1 MKIMQPFL
9 MVILI
14 DYASPTSTVTTF
26 QAYLTVVALAVS
38 TFIFLFSSS
47 HLFFWNKVTALHIRA
62 ALSAMIYKKVC
73 GKRFDK
79 YSLDQTCRE
88 GGNWCLHCFQLVLPF
103 LSLST
108 LFAVILSLS

>member
-1 MKIMQPFL
+1 MYLLHTFSVHNPYFIFQDGMKIMQPYL

-14 DYASPTSTVTTF
+14 DYTSPTSTVTTF

-73 GKRFDK
+73 DKRIDK
-79 YSLDQTCRE
+79 YY
-88 GGNWCLHCFQLVLPF
+88 
-103 LSLST
+103 
-108 LFAVILSLS
+108 